1 MNYDD
6 ESESLEGSENE
17 DDTLEAEF
25 QNIHKLE
32 SMPLDEDIE

>member
-1 MNYDD
+1 MNCDD
-6 ESESLEGSENE
+6 ESESSEGSENE

-25 QNIHKLE
+25 KKIHELE